1 MTKKDNKTYEEL
13 LEQNLLMIRE
23 NQQLRGQTEEEKRR
37 TTMAMMKIKL
47 KTKRLSWRQSLL
59 ASKL

>member
-47 KTKRLSWRQSLL
+47 KTKRLS
-59 ASKL
+59 